1 MAKVLL
7 TGGLCRIA
15 GGEREVVVEA
25 GNVRELLRALDARFP
40 GFAQACEQNMSI
52 AIDGDIIQEPLLE
65 PIEPDSEIHF
75 LPSISGG

>member
-1 MAKVLL
+1 MAKVVL

-52 AIDGDIIQEPLLE
+52 AIDGDIIQEPMLE